1 MSFQNI
7 IIDKKIFE
15 YDISQVFYCY
25 SIINIIRTLTEC
37 EIYSKKK
44 KISNYN
50 SLKKSMFFGI
60 KLDENNYIY
69 HKVVEIIDNPNYKYL
84 NFKVKLFN
92 NILLSYEYKYNIIQ
106 KLYKDCEGKTLNI
119 IELETNRK
127 NINFNIIRNC
137 FKHNTSIIQNYLDF
151 HLKTLQY
158 ESIMINKEI
167 FLIYNYLRETNLFK
181 NYVVQ
186 NLKQNNEEIEIYFNE
201 KNTKLKISLIKI
213 SDYHSFIQITE
224 LNNKAIKYKDYK
236 ANKTILK
243 YFLKIL
249 KNKIENC

>member
-1 MSFQNI
+1 MSIQNI
-7 IIDKKIFE
+7 IIDKKFFE

-60 KLDENNYIY
+60 KLDENNYVY
-69 HKVVEIIDNPNYKYL
+69 HKVVEIIDNPNYKFL

-92 NILLSYEYKYNIIQ
+92 NILLTYEYKYNIIQ
-106 KLYKDCEGKTLNI
+106 KLYKDSEGKTINI
-119 IELETNRK
+119 FELETNRK
-127 NINFNIIRNC
+127 NINFNILKNC
-137 FKHNTSIIQNYLDF
+137 FEINTSIIKNYLDY

-167 FLIYNYLRETNLFK
+167 FLIYNYLKETNLFK
-181 NYVVQ
+181 NNDVQ
-186 NLKQNNEEIEIYFNE
+186 KIKQNNEEIEIYFN
-201 KNTKLKISLIKI
+201 KNNVKSKISLIKI
-213 SDYHSFIQITE
+213 SDYHSYIQITK
-224 LNNKAIKYKDYK
+224 LNNKSIKYKEYK
-236 ANKTILK
+236 ANKIMLK
-243 YFLKIL
+243 QFLKIL
-249 KNKIENC
+249 KNKIENN

>member
-1 MSFQNI
+1 MSIQNV

-37 EIYSKKK
+37 EIYSKKE

-60 KLDENNYIY
+60 KLDENNYVY
-69 HKVVEIIDNPNYKYL
+69 HKVVEIIDKPNYKFL

-92 NILLSYEYKYNIIQ
+92 SILLSYEYKYNIIQ
-106 KLYKDCEGKTLNI
+106 KLYKDSEGKTINI

-127 NINFNIIRNC
+127 NINFNIIKNC
-137 FKHNTSIIQNYLDF
+137 FENNTSIIKNYLDF

-158 ESIMINKEI
+158 ESIMINKEM
-167 FLIYNYLRETNLFK
+167 FLIYNYLKETNL
-181 NYVVQ
+181 
-186 NLKQNNEEIEIYFNE
+186 LKKYDIQKINQNNEEIEIYFN
-201 KNTKLKISLIKI
+201 KNNAKLKISLIKI
-213 SDYHSFIQITE
+213 SEYHSFIQITE
-224 LNNKAIKYKDYK
+224 LNNKSIKYKEYK
-236 ANKTILK
+236 ANKIMLK
-243 YFLKIL
+243 HFLKIL
-249 KNKIENC
+249 KNKIENN

>member
-1 MSFQNI
+1 MSIQNS
-7 IIDKKIFE
+7 IIDKKVFE

-25 SIINIIRTLTEC
+25 SIINIVKDLTEC
-37 EIYSKKK
+37 EIYNKKG
-44 KISNYN
+44 KISSYN
-50 SLKKSMFFGI
+50 SLKKNMFVGI
-60 KLDENNYIY
+60 KINKNNFIY
-69 HKVVEIIDNPNYKYL
+69 HKVVEIIDKPNYKFL
-84 NFKVKLFN
+84 KFKVKLFN

-119 IELETNRK
+119 FELETNRK

-137 FKHNTSIIQNYLDF
+137 FKYNTSIIQNYLDF

-186 NLKQNNEEIEIYFNE
+186 KIKQNNEEIEIYFNE

-224 LNNKAIKYKDYK
+224 LNNKAIKYNEYK
-236 ANKTILK
+236 ENKIMLK
-243 YFLKIL
+243 HFLKIL
-249 KNKIENC
+249 KKKIEKN

>member
-1 MSFQNI
+1 MSIQNS
-7 IIDKKIFE
+7 IIDKKVFE

-25 SIINIIRTLTEC
+25 SIINIIKETTKC
-37 EIYSKKK
+37 EILDKKG
-44 KISNYN
+44 KISSYN
-50 SLKKSMFFGI
+50 SLKKNMFVGI
-60 KLDENNYIY
+60 KINEKNLIY
-69 HKVVEIIDNPNYKYL
+69 HKVVDIIDKPNYKFL
-84 NFKVKLFN
+84 KFKVKSFN

-137 FKHNTSIIQNYLDF
+137 FKYNTSIIQNYLDF

-158 ESIMINKEI
+158 ESIMINKEM

-181 NYVVQ
+181 NYAVQ
-186 NLKQNNEEIEIYFNE
+186 KIKQNNEEIEIYFNE

-236 ANKTILK
+236 ENKTILK